1 MLITLQNTPLWVYA
15 VFLVL
20 VYFGIKARTPS
31 PKSRLAMLVTPP
43 VLIAW
48 SLFSINLTLN
58 PALSLS
64 CWFGA
69 LLLGGVTAWLM
80 FSAQYVTLDDSQTG
94 LILPGTWKVLML
106 YLLFFAVNYYFG
118 YQDDVHPE
126 QASALDTLLFKAA
139 ASGFVCG
146 LIGTRS
152 LKYYRLLRLLQAQ
165 RPGLTAQ

>member
-1 MLITLQNTPLWVYA
+1 MFITLQNTPLWVYA

-20 VYFGIKARTPS
+20 VYLGIKARAPNH
-31 PKSRLAMLVTPP
+31 KSRLAMLLTPP

-48 SLFSINLTLN
+48 SLYSMNLTLH

-64 CWFGA
+64 CWIGA
-69 LLLGGVTAWLM
+69 LLLGGAAARLM
-80 FSAQYVTLDDSQTG
+80 FSAQGVTLDESLTG
-94 LILPGTWKVLML
+94 LTLPGTWKVLML

-126 QASALDTLLFKAA
+126 QASAPDALLLKAA
-139 ASGFVCG
+139 ISGFVCG

-152 LKYYRLLRLLQAQ
+152 LKYYRLLRTLQSQ
-165 RPGLTAQ
+165 RRQITSQ